1 MLTLPLIR
9 LHFSAWTPFKIH
21 THAPFTSPTSA
32 AKREQS
38 NAGEVKVSQDFILST
53 RPCPTTSPW
62 FDFSAFAI
70 LFLTL
75 GCLLSSYTDAA
86 DSAEEGEDGDDGEE
100 NYRNYNDH
108 YMYMRAK

>member
-1 MLTLPLIR
+1 M
-9 LHFSAWTPFKIH
+9 PFKIH
-21 THAPFTSPTSA
+21 THAPFASPTSA

-38 NAGEVKVSQDFILST
+38 NAGEVKVSQDLIFST
-53 RPCPTTSPW
+53 RPCPTSSPW

-100 NYRNYNDH
+100 NYLNYDEDLTMMITTCTIVH
-108 YMYMRAK
+108 ESQMIVAC